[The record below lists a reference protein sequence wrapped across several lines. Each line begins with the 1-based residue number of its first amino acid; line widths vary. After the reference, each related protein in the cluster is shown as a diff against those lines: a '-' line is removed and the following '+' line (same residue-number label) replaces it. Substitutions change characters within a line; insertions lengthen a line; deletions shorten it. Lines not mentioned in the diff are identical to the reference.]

1 MGNYPKYQKRKFT
14 DDEIEEIAIQLKR
27 IADILEARL
36 GAV

>member
-1 MGNYPKYQKRKFT
+1 MGNYPKYQKRKVT
-14 DDEIEEIAIQLKR
+14 DHEIEEISIQLKR